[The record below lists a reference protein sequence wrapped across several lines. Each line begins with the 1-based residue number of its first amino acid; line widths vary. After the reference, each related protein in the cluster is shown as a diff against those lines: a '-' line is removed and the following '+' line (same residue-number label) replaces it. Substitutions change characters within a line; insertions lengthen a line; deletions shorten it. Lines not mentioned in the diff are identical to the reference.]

1 MPTVEDYNEEDDFVF
16 DDDTDL
22 PLPGTTPSKPKT
34 LAGAGDRGALLS
46 HIDDEQVDFDLEKLQ
61 SQGRGIEGK
70 GAPVYDPSSASSSR
84 VVRDDGMNRPVG
96 APGQGQPGM
105 GGIMGDL
112 MKIQEAEE
120 VRMRKLEKQLG
131 STRFAKDPAEFRR

>member
-1 MPTVEDYNEEDDFVF
+1 ME
-16 DDDTDL
+16 
-22 PLPGTTPSKPKT
+22 T

-70 GAPVYDPSSASSSR
+70 GAPVYDPTSASSSR
-84 VVRDDGMNRPVG
+84 VVRDEGMNRPVG
-96 APGQGQPGM
+96 APAGQGQGQAGM
-105 GGIMGDL
+105 GGIMVDL

>member
-22 PLPGTTPSKPKT
+22 PLPDSTPSKPRT

-70 GAPVYDPSSASSSR
+70 GAPVYDPSASR

-96 APGQGQPGM
+96 GGPGQGQGQPGM